1 MVGGSWFRRTVA
13 AALLLVGAGL
23 ASPAWATLTCGD
35 LRELSTLLLQK
46 HIRIH
51 MMTPAVRSRAV
62 ETYLERL
69 DPQRLL
75 YLDAEQQRLAERLE
89 EAFLEVRS
97 GECTKLRAIHE
108 DATARTREQEA
119 FVRRF
124 VGRDDYQVDTN
135 AEIVLDP
142 EKRGW
147 PKTKEQRDAWLR
159 ALIHFQ
165 ASNFLAGGETLPE
178 ARERL
183 IHRYELRTRRIV
195 ELDREDLYSGYLD
208 ALANAL
214 DPHSSYLT
222 QDALDD
228 FQIQM
233 ELSLE
238 GIGVALS
245 DRDGYAVVE
254 QIIPGGAADRITAL
268 QPQDRIIAVGED
280 GKDPVDIIDLPLR
293 DVVRLIR
300 GRKGTRVHLTVL
312 READKVERFQVAIL
326 RDKINLEEQAA
337 KLRFETLEVGKK
349 KLKLAVLELPSFYGD
364 GDGDPS
370 KRQGSRDVKR
380 LLEQA
385 KREKA
390 HGVLLDLSRNGGGL
404 LDDAVRISGCFVRQG
419 GIVAVQSSEERMR
432 VLEDPDDGV
441 IWPGPLVVLTSRVS
455 ASASEILA
463 GAMKDYRRAVLV
475 GDAHTFG
482 KGTVQSLIPLRT
494 GLGALKITTGLFFR
508 PGGAATQHEG
518 VAADVTLP
526 SLLTEDLV
534 GERTQ
539 PHSLRVEGV
548 RAFVSPNAN
557 GVDGTRWTPVSPTL
571 VSELARRSRERVT
584 KNAMFQEIQQ
594 QIEKR
599 AQDDGVVRLSELLA
613 EQEQEKVKNGGTPVP
628 EVAGR
633 DEEPAPHVDEA
644 LAVLADLVLLTS

>member
-1 MVGGSWFRRTVA
+1 MVGGSWLRRTLA
-13 AALLLVGAGL
+13 AALLAIGAGA
-23 ASPAWATLTCGD
+23 ASPASAVLTCGD

-46 HIRIH
+46 HIRVH
-51 MMTPAVRSRAV
+51 MMTPEVRSRAV
-62 ETYLERL
+62 ATYVERL

-75 YLDAEQQRLAERLE
+75 YLEAEEQRLAQRLE
-89 EAFLEVRS
+89 DAFLEVRS
-97 GECTKLRAIHE
+97 GECAKLRAIHE
-108 DATARTREQEA
+108 DASSRTREQEA

-147 PKTKEQRDAWLR
+147 PKTTEQRDAWLR
-159 ALIHFQ
+159 ALVHFQ
-165 ASNFLAGGETLPE
+165 ASNFLAGGESLPD

-183 IHRYELRTRRIV
+183 IHRYSLRTRRVV
-195 ELDREDLYSGYLD
+195 ELDREDLYGGYLD

-312 READKVERFQVAIL
+312 REGDKVERFQVAIL
-326 RDKINLEEQAA
+326 RDKISLEEQAA
-337 KLRFETLEVGKK
+337 KLRFQTVEADKK
-349 KLKLAVLELPSFYGD
+349 KMKLAVLELPSFYGD
-364 GDGDPS
+364 GDGDPT

-390 HGVLLDLSRNGGGL
+390 
-404 LDDAVRISGCFVRQG
+404 Q
-419 GIVAVQSSEERMR
+419 
-432 VLEDPDDGV
+432 
-441 IWPGPLVVLTSRVS
+441 
-455 ASASEILA
+455 
-463 GAMKDYRRAVLV
+463 
-475 GDAHTFG
+475 
-482 KGTVQSLIPLRT
+482 
-494 GLGALKITTGLFFR
+494 
-508 PGGAATQHEG
+508 
-518 VAADVTLP
+518 
-526 SLLTEDLV
+526 
-534 GERTQ
+534 
-539 PHSLRVEGV
+539 
-548 RAFVSPNAN
+548 
-557 GVDGTRWTPVSPTL
+557 
-571 VSELARRSRERVT
+571 
-584 KNAMFQEIQQ
+584 
-594 QIEKR
+594 
-599 AQDDGVVRLSELLA
+599 
-613 EQEQEKVKNGGTPVP
+613 
-628 EVAGR
+628 
-633 DEEPAPHVDEA
+633 
-644 LAVLADLVLLTS
+644 